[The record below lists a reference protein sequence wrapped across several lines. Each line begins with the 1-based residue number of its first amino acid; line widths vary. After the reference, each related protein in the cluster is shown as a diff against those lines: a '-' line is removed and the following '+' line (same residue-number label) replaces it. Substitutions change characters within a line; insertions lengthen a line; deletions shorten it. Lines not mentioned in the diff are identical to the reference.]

1 MTPDIVSIVVIGLT
15 LAGLI
20 LNGQRQTRREFEQ
33 LRAETTARTDK
44 QDARTDQLK
53 AEMIARM
60 DQLKAEMIARMDK
73 QDARMDQ
80 LKAEMIARMD
90 KQDARTDK
98 LTADVASLRREV
110 SGLDSRLSRLEGA
123 ISATFFSRPP
133 LVETA
138 EHGD

>member
-1 MTPDIVSIVVIGLT
+1 MTPDIVSIVAIGIT

-44 QDARTDQLK
+44 QDAR
-53 AEMIARM
+53 M
-60 DQLKAEMIARMDK
+60 DQLKAEMI
-73 QDARMDQ
+73 ARMDQ

-98 LTADVASLRREV
+98 LTADVAGLRHEV

-123 ISATFFSRPP
+123 VSATFFSRPP

>member
-33 LRAETTARTDK
+33 LRAE
-44 QDARTDQLK
+44 
-53 AEMIARM
+53 MIART

-98 LTADVASLRREV
+98 LTADVAGLRREV